1 MKKKR
6 SCLPAFLKI
15 GCVGFGGGTA
25 LIPILEGEMV
35 QKRKAISKEDFDEAV
50 LVAGI
55 TPGALP
61 VEISGCIGKK
71 AAGLSGMFLAA
82 MCMALPGVVLT
93 VLMMAGMDHMPEGV
107 IRQIEL
113 ISVGI
118 TAFILSMLTKYIIET
133 FAWANRKKRT
143 VIAALIA
150 VGVFMMKGIWN
161 VSTVWI
167 ILIALAGLLVVSFH
181 QERSGTHERK
191 QKVKSVKK
199 PGVLLKEEAA
209 WLAFLLVCSLPAVIL
224 VSDSVMFMLRG
235 ILSSLLSFGG
245 GDAYLTVAESLFV
258 DSGLITQEA
267 FYGRLV
273 TIVNVLPGSI
283 LCKTLSGIGYYLGYH
298 SGGIAPGILTAL
310 AGFACS
316 VVGSG
321 AVVSFA
327 QYFLGQFKQVR
338 AFQMLKSWIKV
349 IISGL
354 LGTVMLSLIRQ
365 CIRIAETYRYDEKYV
380 LTVLVVLCVANLIM
394 EKKTKVSTWI
404 CALSSGILAWG
415 IGNLII

>member
-25 LIPILEGEMV
+25 LIPILEEEMV
-35 QKRKAISKEDFDEAV
+35 QKRKVISKEDFDEAV

-71 AAGLSGMFLAA
+71 DAGLWGMFLAA
-82 MCMALPGVVLT
+82 VCMALPGVILT
-93 VLMMAGMDHMPEGV
+93 VLMMAGMDYMPDGV

-118 TAFILSMLTKYIIET
+118 TAFILSMLMKYIVGT
-133 FAWANRKKRT
+133 FAWAKKKKRIVT
-143 VIAALIA
+143 AAVIA
-150 VGVFMMKGIWN
+150 VGVFFMKVIWN

-167 ILIALAGLLVVSFH
+167 ILIALTGLLGISFYR
-181 QERSGTHERK
+181 ERTGTHRARK
-191 QKVKSVKK
+191 KVKSVKK
-199 PGVLLKEEAA
+199 PGILVREEAT
-209 WLAFLLVCSLPAVIL
+209 WFLFLLACSLPAALL
-224 VSDSVMFMLRG
+224 VSDSVMFILRG
-235 ILSSLLSFGG
+235 LLSSLLSFGG

-283 LCKTLSGIGYYLGYH
+283 LCKTLSGIGYYIGYH
-298 SGGIAPGILTAL
+298 SGGIVPGILTAL

-321 AVVSFA
+321 SVVSFA
-327 QYFLGQFKQVR
+327 QYFLRHLEQVR
-338 AFQMLKSWIKV
+338 AFRMLKSWIKV

-365 CIRIAETYRYDEKYV
+365 CIRIAETYQYEKAYV
-380 LTVLVVLCVANLIM
+380 LIGLVVLCAVNLIM

-415 IGNLII
+415 IGNLIL